1 MAGKYVEELVAFL
14 GWEVDSKELDGF
26 GKQVADVA
34 KTVAK
39 IGVAVSG
46 AISATAAFVTLTN
59 RATTENKALA
69 DAVGVSVSEIE
80 ALAGVLRPA
89 GFQYENVIDL
99 VEEMNNKIGES
110 TGLNEPISAVADA
123 TKILGL
129 EFSKLKQLK
138 PEDQFY
144 AVIDAAMQLEDQQKA
159 VSAVDMMM
167 GGEANKIL
175 GYLRSQNS
183 ELAELLDNQ
192 LKLNFLSDEGRQG
205 ALDFTNTLNNTRTA
219 VFSMGQELAGL
230 AGSGLSEVLGG
241 INEWIK
247 NNREL
252 IKSEISKWAD
262 RITRA
267 IQWLWKWMKELIV
280 GIDKAVTSL
289 GGFENVVKLIG
300 IALGS
305 MIAARTLIMI
315 AKLASEMR
323 KAGIAAGLMNAGIAL
338 TPLLIAGIIA
348 LLALIGEDL
357 YQFFTGGES
366 LFGELGD
373 KIAEFAHM
381 NVRPFIASLL
391 GMTPEEL
398 DLAMVKVVS
407 SVTNFFTKTIPD
419 IWQKGVGITEDI
431 ITWSVENIGAILEN
445 VYNSY
450 LDVFTRVKDFVT
462 GIARTMYNTIVENF
476 DKAIAKVK
484 GALNAIPGLDKV
496 LDLNTTVAPSTAG
509 LGATTGARAV
519 ASSITNSVQRSSA
532 VNVSSPITINQQPGQ
547 SGPDLARAVADEL
560 GRAVNRAAKRADSGR
575 EI

>member
-1 MAGKYVEELVAFL
+1 MAGNYVEELVAFL

-26 GKQVADVA
+26 NDQVKSVTDTV
-34 KTVAK
+34 KTVA
-39 IGVAVSG
+39 IAVGAAAAGVATFLSV
-46 AISATAAFVTLTN
+46 TN
-59 RATTENKALA
+59 RATAENKALA
-69 DAVGVSVSEIE
+69 DAVGVSASEIE
-80 ALAGVLRPA
+80 ALVGVLRPA

-159 VSAVDMMM
+159 VSAVDMLM

-205 ALDFTNTLNNTRTA
+205 ALDFTNVLNNTRTA

-230 AGSGLSEVLGG
+230 AGSGLADVIESLN
-241 INEWIK
+241 IWIK
-247 NNREL
+247 TNREL
-252 IKSEISKWAD
+252 IKIEISKWAD
-262 RITRA
+262 RIT
-267 IQWLWKWMKELIV
+267 
-280 GIDKAVTSL
+280 KAFTWFVRGVRWVVTNVTQLVTKL
-289 GGFENVVKLIG
+289 GGLENVLKLIG
-300 IALGS
+300 VAAGAMFTARVIS
-305 MIAARTLIMI
+305 MVLTFTKAV
-315 AKLASEMR
+315 KS
-323 KAGIAAGLMNAGIAL
+323 AGIATALMNAGIAL
-338 TPLLIAGIIA
+338 TPLLIAGVIA
-348 LLALIGEDL
+348 LLFLLGEDL
-357 YQFFTGGES
+357 YNFFTGGES
-366 LFGELGD
+366 LLGD
-373 KIAEFAHM
+373 LGDAIADFAHM

-419 IWQKGVGITEDI
+419 VWREGVGITEDI
-431 ITWSVENIGAILEN
+431 ITWSVENIGAILEG
-445 VYNSY
+445 VYDFY
-450 LDVFTRVKDFVT
+450 VDVYTRIRDFVT
-462 GIARTMYNTIVENF
+462 GIAGAMYNTIVGNF

-484 GALNAIPGLDKV
+484 GALNAIPGLDRV

-509 LGATTGARAV
+509 LGATAGARAV
-519 ASSITNSVQRSSA
+519 ASSITNSVQRSSS
-532 VNVSSPITINQQPGQ
+532 VNVSSPITVTQQPGQ
-547 SGPDLARAVADEL
+547 SGTDLARQIADEL
-560 GRAVNRAAKRADSGR
+560 GKAVSRAAKRADSGR
-575 EI
+575 EV